1 MRISDWS
8 SDVCSSDLF
17 QHYIAELIEDFT
29 PLSGDRL
36 FALANDYAAF
46 FGAVHDRALQWPKT
60 PRSRL
65 VASHGLAKLAKSTP
79 AAAENA
85 LPRFAQ
91 ALGFTE
97 EDRGRVL
104 YQVALW
110 TAASYEP
117 ERSAEH
123 TSELQSLMRISYA
136 CFC

>member
-1 MRISDWS
+1 MRAAARGLPAD
-8 SDVCSSDLF
+8 
-17 QHYIAELIEDFT
+17 Q
-29 PLSGDRL
+29 

-46 FGAVHDRALQWPKT
+46 FDAVHDRALQWPKT

-65 VASHGLAKLAKSTP
+65 IASHGLARLAKSTP

-97 EDRGRVL
+97 QDRGRVL

-117 ERSAEH
+117 ESARRLAARSEEH
-123 TSELQSLMRISYA
+123 TSELQSIMRPSYA
-136 CFC
+136 VFCFKK